1 MIHYEKLS
9 MQSIP
14 DITNQ
19 IKAKMN
25 NVEDFHTVQT
35 WKFEQY
41 KGTFAGEIDISTV
54 SNIST
59 VQIFFK
65 MSLI

>member
-1 MIHYEKLS
+1 MSL
-9 MQSIP
+9 QSLP
-14 DITNQ
+14 DMTNQ
-19 IKAKMN
+19 IYAKMN

-59 VQIFFK
+59 VQNFFK

>member
-1 MIHYEKLS
+1 MS

-25 NVEDFHTVQT
+25 NVEDFRTVQT
-35 WKFEQY
+35 WQFEQN

-59 VQIFFK
+59 VQNFFK

>member
-1 MIHYEKLS
+1 MSL
-9 MQSIP
+9 QSLP
-14 DITNQ
+14 VMSNQ
-19 IKAKMN
+19 IYAKIN
-25 NVEDFHTVQT
+25 NVEDFHTVRT
-35 WKFEQY
+35 RKFEQY

-59 VQIFFK
+59 VQNFFK

>member
-1 MIHYEKLS
+1 MSLQSLPDMI
-9 MQSIP
+9 
-14 DITNQ
+14 NQ
-19 IKAKMN
+19 IYAKMN
-25 NVEDFHTVQT
+25 NVEDFYTVQT

>member
-1 MIHYEKLS
+1 MSL
-9 MQSIP
+9 QTLP
-14 DITNQ
+14 DMTNQ
-19 IKAKMN
+19 IYAKMN
-25 NVEDFHTVQT
+25 NVEDFHTVRA

-59 VQIFFK
+59 VQNFFK

>member
-1 MIHYEKLS
+1 MSL
-9 MQSIP
+9 QSLP
-14 DITNQ
+14 DMTNQ
-19 IKAKMN
+19 IYAKMN
-25 NVEDFHTVQT
+25 NVEDFYTVRT

-59 VQIFFK
+59 VQNFFK

>member
-1 MIHYEKLS
+1 MYYDKMSL
-9 MQSIP
+9 QSHP
-14 DITNQ
+14 DMTNQ
-19 IKAKMN
+19 IFAKMN
-25 NVEDFHTVQT
+25 IFEDFSTVWT

-59 VQIFFK
+59 VQNFFK